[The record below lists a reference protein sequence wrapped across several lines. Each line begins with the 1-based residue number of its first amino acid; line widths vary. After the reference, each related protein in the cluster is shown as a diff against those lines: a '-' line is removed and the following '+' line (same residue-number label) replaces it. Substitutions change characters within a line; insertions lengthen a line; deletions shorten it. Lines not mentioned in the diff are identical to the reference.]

1 VSFNIWR
8 ESGFIVKLKSKSQE
22 QTFQGSD
29 IQLKFLSSIVYK
41 HMVEKG
47 ATLAEVSMKQM
58 ILVVSPLSAF
68 IDGGMPLVILD

>member
-1 VSFNIWR
+1 M
-8 ESGFIVKLKSKSQE
+8 
-22 QTFQGSD
+22 
-29 IQLKFLSSIVYK
+29 YK

-47 ATLAEVSMKQM
+47 AALAEVSMKQM